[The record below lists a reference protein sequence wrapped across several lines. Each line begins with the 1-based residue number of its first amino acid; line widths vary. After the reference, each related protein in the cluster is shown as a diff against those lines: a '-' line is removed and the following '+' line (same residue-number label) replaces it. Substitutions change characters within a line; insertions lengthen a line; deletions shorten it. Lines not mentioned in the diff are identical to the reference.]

1 MTMPAGWFADP
12 EGSGQL
18 RWWDGQQWTSS
29 LQPPPYS
36 AQTPND
42 QQPGGPPSKK
52 WPWVVGGVVGI
63 LVFIGIIGA
72 LGSGDDTSDVASV
85 QETTARATTER
96 VPVTSTTSVPST
108 TATASLVPAPPPLNT
123 ETVAQAPPVTVQPVE
138 PASPQSGMTGG
149 QRNAVRSANSY
160 LEYTSFS
167 RQGLI
172 EQLEYEDYSTED
184 ATFAVDYVA
193 PDWNEQA
200 AKSAESYLEY
210 TSFSRQGLIDQLVYE
225 GFTYEQA
232 QYGVDQTGL

>member
-85 QETTARATTER
+85 QETTRER
-96 VPVTSTTSVPST
+96 RRNESR
-108 TATASLVPAPPPLNT
+108 SLR
-123 ETVAQAPPVTVQPVE
+123 QRRFH
-138 PASPQSGMTGG
+138 PQ
-149 QRNAVRSANSY
+149 RRLLLSY
-160 LEYTSFS
+160 PHH
-167 RQGLI
+167 R
-172 EQLEYEDYSTED
+172 
-184 ATFAVDYVA
+184 
-193 PDWNEQA
+193 
-200 AKSAESYLEY
+200 
-210 TSFSRQGLIDQLVYE
+210 R
-225 GFTYEQA
+225 
-232 QYGVDQTGL
+232 